1 MVPDGVEPFVPDMLD
16 VLLDDEAAG
25 WFVPDGFD
33 VEPLVPDMPDEEADG
48 ALVSDGWLDEDV
60 EPFVP
65 DIPDVLVDDELP
77 LMLSAATVCES
88 S

>member
-1 MVPDGVEPFVPDMLD
+1 MLL
-16 VLLDDEAAG
+16 VLDELDG
-25 WFVPDGFD
+25 WFVPDGWVED
-33 VEPLVPDMPDEEADG
+33 EVEPLVPDMPDEEADG